1 MEPDRESFTITFDDK
16 SRKVIPFLGE
26 VLPNLPVSWFQTD
39 REMSCGYIFDFHPPY
54 LSCDLRN
61 LIESSMKEHDV
72 NGELF
77 VLLSWGLGQPG
88 SILRLLPD

>member
-1 MEPDRESFTITFDDK
+1 FTITFEDK
-16 SRKVIPFLGE
+16 SKKVIPFLGE
-26 VLPNLPVSWFQTD
+26 VLPNLPVSNLQTD
-39 REMSCGYIFDFHPPY
+39 SEMSYGHIWDFHPPY

-77 VLLSWGLGQPG
+77 IQQSWGIGAPG
-88 SILRLLPD
+88 SILQLVSDD